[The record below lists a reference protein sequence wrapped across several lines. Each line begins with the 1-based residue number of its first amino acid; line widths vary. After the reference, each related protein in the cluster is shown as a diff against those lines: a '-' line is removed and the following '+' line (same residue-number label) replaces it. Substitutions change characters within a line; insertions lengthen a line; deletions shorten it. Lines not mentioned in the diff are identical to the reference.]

1 MGDVGTG
8 WVAQPEHWSALVP
21 GAVLELGGVLA
32 LVVDVGAW
40 EGRRWL
46 KTSCTGN
53 TTDGHWAPVDDPDPL
68 AMVLV
73 RRDVLAGQV
82 IEVHNG

>member
-1 MGDVGTG
+1 VGEIGTG
-8 WVAQPEHWSALVP
+8 WVAEPEHWSALTP
-21 GAVLELGGVLA
+21 GRVLELGKG
-32 LVVDVGAW
+32 LVMVTATGAH

-46 KTSCTGN
+46 QVLDGATGQPDN
-53 TTDGHWAPVDDPDPL
+53 LWADIPDPL

-82 IEVHNG
+82 IHDG

>member
-8 WVAQPEHWSALVP
+8 WVAQPEHWSALAP
-21 GAVLELGGVLA
+21 GAVLEHGTHLMTVFDKGVH
-32 LVVDVGAW
+32 

-46 KTSCTGN
+46 KVTPNGGLTMHGW
-53 TTDGHWAPVDDPDPL
+53 WAESDDPDPL

-73 RRDVLAGQV
+73 RRDVLVG
-82 IEVHNG
+82 EVAR